1 MYAEDTADFRGW
13 YNADGRLI
21 SRSTTVILDS
31 DEIVDAV
38 ACYTDCFGIS
48 GDVDGDGKVTVADAI
63 LVARYAISAGELSN
77 EGNAL
82 QLADFNCDGFVNIV
96 DATLIARA
104 ALGLN

>member
-1 MYAEDTADFRGW
+1 MLTAGF
-13 YNADGRLI
+13 I

-38 ACYTDCFGIS
+38 ACYTDCFGIN

-63 LVARYAISAGELSN
+63 LVARAMPSAPANFPMKAMLFSLQISTVTGLSIS
-77 EGNAL
+77 L
-82 QLADFNCDGFVNIV
+82 MQP
-96 DATLIARA
+96 LIARA